1 VSQAGTTEWNGQR
14 ELPAKHCSSHSG
26 DSGLVLQKGSS
37 FPRLTVWDNAAFGL
51 RSQGALGAEIERRMR
66 HMLGFIA

>member
-1 VSQAGTTEWNGQR
+1 VVFEN
-14 ELPAKHCSSHSG
+14 
-26 DSGLVLQKGSS
+26 GSS

-51 RSQGALGAEIERRMR
+51 RWQGALGAEIERRMR